1 MIDYLSDSEIVRV
14 SEKPGDIENSLISPS
29 LFILITYIISRQ
41 LENDLRLL
49 FVIVAYFYN

>member
-49 FVIVAYFYN
+49 FVIGLLL